1 MQELLETKEIGTL
14 KRYKTPGKAISE
26 AMKPQSKKPN
36 LKRDV
41 QRLINWMDGN
51 VLPLIALVLLSGL
64 ATRGLQTFIPE
75 MNETTR
81 LVASIL
87 AVAVLVVKLKSS
99 KV

>member
-1 MQELLETKEIGTL
+1 MKNDILETKDFGTS
-14 KRYKTPGKAISE
+14 KRVKTPAKEVEVKSR
-26 AMKPQSKKPN
+26 KPH

-51 VLPLIALVLLSGL
+51 VLPLISLVLLSGL